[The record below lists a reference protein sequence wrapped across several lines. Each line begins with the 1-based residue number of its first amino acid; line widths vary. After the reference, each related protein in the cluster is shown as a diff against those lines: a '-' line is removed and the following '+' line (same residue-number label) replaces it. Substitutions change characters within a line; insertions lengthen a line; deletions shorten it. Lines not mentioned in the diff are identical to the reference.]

1 MKCAKHRVE
10 LSSVVS
16 AWGQEVALE
25 SAATLE
31 ESACTALSA
40 SGLNKTKRREQT
52 NAEMRRRAAGR
63 RLKSSK

>member
-1 MKCAKHRVE
+1 M
-10 LSSVVS
+10 SSVVS

-40 SGLNKTKRREQT
+40 SGLNKTKRQEQINT
-52 NAEMRRRAAGR
+52 EMGRRAAGR